1 MMVDILLAVGIIG
14 VALYCMALRGAL
26 YRALGLRDDWKRRFD
41 QLKKVWGKPTG
52 PTTPMGGRSTG
63 SGLTG

>member
-41 QLKKVWGKPTG
+41 QLKKVL
-52 PTTPMGGRSTG
+52 
-63 SGLTG
+63 GL